1 MLVKD
6 YFSMLGAKLRFKTA
20 EFTQAVELQKRHFEA
35 ALHGPRAEKWYRR
48 NKGPVADNMT
58 GLSKLRGFS
67 RDLVRNNP
75 YAQRAV
81 NIIAKN
87 TVGTGI
93 VPIFKGSKDK
103 AIAKKWQAWAGKKV
117 CDFNDLMSFYG
128 IQEQVMRAV
137 AESGDA
143 LLLRRWDPD
152 NPMGFE
158 IQVLESDYLDE
169 TVTRAEQNGGFV
181 LQGVAFNARGK
192 RIGYYLHEQ
201 HPGEVRY
208 NYSAKTGTQSRFI
221 PVSEVI
227 HVFEVLR
234 PGQVRGIPMG
244 VSAFIKL
251 KDFDEFQDAQ
261 LYKQKVAACFVMV
274 VTDSGPMFNGKK
286 VNPTDYDP
294 VERLTPGMVEYLPTG
309 KDVKFSQPPT
319 TEGTG
324 EFATNVLRSIA
335 VGYNVTYEA
344 LTNDYS
350 KVNFSSGRMG
360 WLEFARN
367 VQSWQDNIM
376 ITMLCDGVYDWF
388 RDGLR
393 IMGGYSENLN
403 VTWTTP
409 RREMIDPKK
418 EGDALEALVKAG
430 FMSHQERI
438 RLQGYDP
445 DDVYAEI
452 AQDMAKAKELNA
464 MFSVDVRK
472 PEIAPAPGTKAL
484 AAPKPKAVSTK

>member
-1 MLVKD
+1 MV
-6 YFSMLGAKLRFKTA
+6 GAKLRYRAA
-20 EFTQAVELQKRHFEA
+20 EYSDALQLSKRHYEA
-35 ALHGPRAEKWYRR
+35 ALHGPRSEKWYRR
-48 NKGPVADNMT
+48 NRGPVADQMS

-67 RDLVRNNP
+67 RELVRNNP

-93 VPIFKGSKDK
+93 VPTFKGPKQDLTK
-103 AIAKKWQAWAGKKV
+103 KKWRKWAASKS

-128 IQEQVMRAV
+128 IQEQVIRAV

-143 LLLRRWDPD
+143 LVVRRWEPL

-158 IQVLESDYLDE
+158 LQVLESDFLDE
-169 TVTRAEQNGGFV
+169 TVTRAEPTGGGFV
-181 LQGVAFNARGK
+181 LQGVAFNAKGK
-192 RIGYYLHEQ
+192 RVGYYLHDQ

-208 NYSAKTGTQSRFI
+208 NQTSLQSRFI
-221 PVSEVI
+221 PASEVLHI
-227 HVFEVLR
+227 FEVLR

-244 VSAFIKL
+244 VSSFIKM

-274 VTDSGPMFNGKK
+274 VTDSQKMVSANKSAA
-286 VNPTDYDP
+286 YDP
-294 VERLTPGMVEYLPTG
+294 IDRMTPGMIEHMPYG

-319 TEGTG
+319 TEGTA
-324 EFATNVLRSIA
+324 EYATTVLRSIA
-335 VGYNVTYEA
+335 IGYNVTYEA

-350 KVNFSSGRMG
+350 RVNFSSGRMG

-376 ITMLCDGVYDWF
+376 ITMLCEGVFEWF
-388 RDGLR
+388 QDGLR
-393 IMGGYSENLN
+393 IMGGYSEQLD

-409 RREMIDPKK
+409 KREMIDPKK
-418 EGDALEALVKAG
+418 EGDALLALISGGLMARQEALRQLG
-430 FMSHQERI
+430 Q
-438 RLQGYDP
+438 DP
-445 DDVYAEI
+445 DDVNAEI
-452 AQDMAKAKELNA
+452 GDDIKQADLIGAQ
-464 MFSVDVRK
+464 FTTDVKFRPDPK
-472 PEIAPAPGTKAL
+472 PVTGSAPKAL
-484 AAPKPKAVSTK
+484 PAASKSKAVSKK